1 MAAGCRSSWWTDVIG
16 IVDYG
21 LGNLRSVQGALEF
34 LGSESTISRDPTVL
48 LASDRLILPGV
59 GSFREA
65 MRNIHDKGLFD
76 VLRSYALEHHKPM
89 LGICLG
95 MQLLSE
101 RGEEDGDTP
110 GLGLIPGCVR
120 HFPAIELPVPHVGFN
135 TTRFVERSVSLFGG
149 LGNQAEFYFV
159 HSYRFE
165 VTDSE
170 NVSAWCDY
178 GEPFAAAVQHGRVFG
193 TQFHPEK
200 SQTNGLRVLKNFIQ
214 LGA

>member
-1 MAAGCRSSWWTDVIG
+1 MIG

-34 LGSESTISRDPTVL
+34 LGAKSTVSRDPATLMSCEKLV
-48 LASDRLILPGV
+48 LPGV

-65 MRNIHDKGLFD
+65 MTNIHDKGLFD
-76 VLRSYALEHHKPM
+76 VLRRFPEEHGKPM

-101 RGEEDGDTP
+101 HGEEDGATP
-110 GLGLIPGCVR
+110 GLGLIPGRVR
-120 HFPAIELPVPHVGFN
+120 HFPENSLPIPHVGFN
-135 TTRFVERSVSLFGG
+135 TARFVERPRSIFGG
-149 LGNQAEFYFV
+149 LGNQTEFYFV

-165 VTDSE
+165 PTDPAD
-170 NVSAWCDY
+170 VSAWCSYAGD
-178 GEPFAAAVQHGRVFG
+178 FAAAVQKGPIYG

-200 SQTNGLRVLKNFIQ
+200 SQTNGLRVLKNFVQ
-214 LGA
+214 LPV